1 MPISNEKF
9 KKFKKFLEFQEFQEI
24 PRICEFGKISKN
36 FKSFNTELQGSRFC
50 QVYIQQ
56 EVSYFSTFEKNENFD
71 HEKSQARRP
80 GSSNLVPIYIYTVLI
95 RNTQYSKYSKYSRS
109 FQRSIFK
116 GLRIGFKV
124 ESWSRRQ
131 TPVFITPQRGSAG
144 SNHSKIYYLEYLL
157 LFTGL
162 FEFMGKKITLLRVT
176 V

>member
-56 EVSYFSTFEKNENFD
+56 EVSYFSTFEKNFD
-71 HEKSQARRP
+71 HEKSQARIFK
-80 GSSNLVPIYIYTVLI
+80 SSSYIYIYTVVLI

-162 FEFMGKKITLLRVT
+162 FEFMEKKITLLRVT